1 MKVWRISNHGDLS
14 GRGGLRAAGR
24 WHCAGR
30 PIVYLAEHPASALLE
45 VLVHFD
51 IGDVSALP
59 VAYQLLE
66 VVTAAKAGVLGLPAN
81 ALGASWR
88 DDFGATRAIGDAWL
102 ASKQSALLR
111 VPSALLPNVANYLF
125 NPLHADASQLSIKSA
140 ARYPL
145 DNRLFKVVDGG
156 AKSGSLSCPHA
167 R

>member
-1 MKVWRISNHGDLS
+1 MKAWRISNRGDLS

-81 ALGASWR
+81 ALSASWR
-88 DDFGATRAIGDAWL
+88 DDLGATRAIGDAWL

-111 VPSALLPNVANYLF
+111 VPSALLPTVANYLF

-156 AKSGSLSCPHA
+156 AKSGSLNCPHA

>member
-59 VAYQLLE
+59 VAYQLPTDTYVQPSRAE
-66 VVTAAKAGVLGLPAN
+66 FFLG
-81 ALGASWR
+81 GKME
-88 DDFGATRAIGDAWL
+88 G
-102 ASKQSALLR
+102 
-111 VPSALLPNVANYLF
+111 
-125 NPLHADASQLSIKSA
+125 SA
-140 ARYPL
+140 APQE
-145 DNRLFKVVDGG
+145 KKP
-156 AKSGSLSCPHA
+156 AGSPTGFELK
-167 R
+167 

>member
-81 ALGASWR
+81 ALSASWR
-88 DDFGATRAIGDAWL
+88 DDLGATRAIGDAWL